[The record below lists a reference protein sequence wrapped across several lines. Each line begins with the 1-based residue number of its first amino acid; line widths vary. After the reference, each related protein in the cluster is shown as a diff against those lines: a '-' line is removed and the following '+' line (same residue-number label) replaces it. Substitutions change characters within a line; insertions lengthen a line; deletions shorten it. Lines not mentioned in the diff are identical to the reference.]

1 MTNDELKQYLIDAGI
16 SEMRAIGLVDS
27 IGHITD
33 KDSADQYI
41 AEMAKFT

>member
-16 SEMRAIGLVDS
+16 PEMRAVGLVDS

-41 AEMAKFT
+41 AKMAKLA